1 MDGTTEPG
9 RIMPMIAKDL
19 MPWMFVKRTATWRPY
34 VKIRAEAPKAA
45 EAPAAPRPVRRPPR
59 A

>member
-1 MDGTTEPG
+1 MDGQTQPR

-34 VKIRAEAPKAA
+34 VKIRAEAVRAPEAA
-45 EAPAAPRPVRRPPR
+45 AAPRPVRRPPR